1 MLAPAF
7 AMPDVCGVFVFHVP
21 EEASTPALLVYS
33 ACGSSRSE
41 RTASLMVE
49 EPFG

>member
-1 MLAPAF
+1 MLAPAV

-41 RTASLMVE
+41 RTTNLMVE
-49 EPFG
+49 ELFG